1 MAIQTRLVEYK
12 DDDILLEAYMAWDD
26 SSSDSRPGVL
36 ISHAWAGR
44 DELEESKAEQ
54 LAELGYVGFALDLYG
69 KGVKGSNPEQN
80 SALMQ
85 PLLDD
90 RAMLQRRM
98 QLALDNIRKQ
108 KEVDGERVAAMGFCF
123 GGLCVLDL
131 ARTGADI
138 LGAASFHGLFGPPG
152 NTGDNKISAKVLV
165 MHGWDDP
172 MATPDQ
178 VLGLADE
185 LTAMEADWQIHA
197 YGNTL
202 HAFTNPAAADPDMGT
217 VYNAD
222 ADRRSWQSLQL
233 FLAEIFQHSLADH

>member
-1 MAIQTRLVEYK
+1 MEILTRQIEYK
-12 DDDILLEAYMAWDD
+12 DGDILLEGYMAWDD
-26 SSSDSRPGVL
+26 TSSDRRPGVL

-44 DELEESKAEQ
+44 SEFEESKAEQ

-69 KGVKGSNPEQN
+69 KGVRGSNPEQN
-80 SALMQ
+80 RALME
-85 PLLDD
+85 PLLED
-90 RAMLQRRM
+90 RVMLQRRM
-98 QLALDNIRKQ
+98 HLALENIRKQ

-138 LGAASFHGLFGPPG
+138 LGAASFHGLFNSPG

-172 MATPDQ
+172 MATPDH
-178 VLGLADE
+178 VLSLADE
-185 LTAMEADWQIHA
+185 LSAMEADWQIHA

-202 HAFTNPAAADPDMGT
+202 HAFTNPAADNADMGT

-233 FLAEIFQHSLADH
+233 FLAEIF